1 MEIDVDGSAIK
12 PLIVIHQVFKMSH
25 VSKSEFSASLQVC
38 QMFYNKC
45 VNIKHRSLEPD
56 FVNAGR
62 SSIRQNCEYLQ
73 RLSELRWQNEFSFND
88 RRVNTKKIQIT
99 LVRLAE
105 DI

>member
-38 QMFYNKC
+38 HMCYNKC
-45 VNIKHRSLEPD
+45 VNIKHRSIEPD

-73 RLSELRWQNEFSFND
+73 RLSELRWQNEFSFKESEH
-88 RRVNTKKIQIT
+88 KK
-99 LVRLAE
+99 RYK
-105 DI
+105 

>member
-12 PLIVIHQVFKMSH
+12 PLTGVHMVFKMSH
-25 VSKSEFSASLQVC
+25 MSKSEFLDSLQASDKC
-38 QMFYNKC
+38 HNKY
-45 VNIKHRSLEPD
+45 VNIKHLSLEPD
-56 FVNAGR
+56 FVDAGR

-105 DI
+105 DV

>member
-1 MEIDVDGSAIK
+1 M
-12 PLIVIHQVFKMSH
+12 VFKMSH
-25 VSKSEFSASLQVC
+25 MSKSEFLDSLQVSDMC
-38 QMFYNKC
+38 HNKC
-45 VNIKHRSLEPD
+45 VNIKHLSLEPD

-73 RLSELRWQNEFSFND
+73 RLSELRWQNEFSFKESEHK
-88 RRVNTKKIQIT
+88 KKIQIT